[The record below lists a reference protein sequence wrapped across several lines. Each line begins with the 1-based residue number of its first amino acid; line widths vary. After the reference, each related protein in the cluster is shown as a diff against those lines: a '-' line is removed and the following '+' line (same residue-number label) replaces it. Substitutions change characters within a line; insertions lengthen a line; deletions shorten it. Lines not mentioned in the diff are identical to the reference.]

1 MACCILLA
9 SFVITSAADM
19 VNTYHFKSLDK
30 QFDAIARQ
38 LDNLDYA
45 NERAKITTAQLQA
58 LQQRAKALGNSQL
71 EARAIFW
78 QVRAGQMDAQ
88 PVKCIQLLERALS
101 LCADGYEYDRACI
114 QYQLAGNHERMGH
127 YLQTYNLLLSA
138 IPVLKE
144 HDDNFFL
151 GNAYLLLTQLFV
163 DINDPENAKAPL
175 EQAKHY
181 YVKADYPLNRIY
193 FYEALLSEDGNS
205 KINLFKKS
213 IATGKKDWG
222 MTLQAMVNVASEY
235 IDAGHL
241 DSAGVYVRMAE
252 NEVERNQSD
261 NPIFSAIVDIAKA
274 QLAYVRDNSAQ
285 VLAIL
290 SREERNKAVLTGERM
305 MADVYKYMWL
315 AHEKTGNIQAAH
327 KYLKLYQAEYER
339 NNREVRKQ
347 DVPKAK
353 ARDSIARRND
363 IIKLLEQDAE
373 LSRRYM
379 YMMIMAFVLVLIVG
393 IGIFVYFFQR
403 YKIRR
408 IENREL
414 RNNLTQEA
422 LIYSVNRKNYER
434 DIKQKEC
441 EISSSTLLLAN
452 KNEVLQQISD
462 ITKRYSD
469 EGQIPHEY
477 VKQINDA
484 IGDSLRNDDEW
495 DRFKL
500 HFDSVHPSF
509 FIKLKEV
516 SKELT
521 ENDLRLCAYIR
532 IGMRAKQ
539 IAEMLSVSPDSVN
552 SNRYRLRKK
561 FALQRSDSLDDFI
574 RKI

>member
-1 MACCILLA
+1 MRTLHTGRFMACCILLA

-222 MTLQAMVNVASEY
+222 MTLKPWSMW
-235 IDAGHL
+235 H
-241 DSAGVYVRMAE
+241 
-252 NEVERNQSD
+252 RNILMQGT
-261 NPIFSAIVDIAKA
+261 
-274 QLAYVRDNSAQ
+274 LT
-285 VLAIL
+285 VLGFMCVW
-290 SREERNKAVLTGERM
+290 R
-305 MADVYKYMWL
+305 
-315 AHEKTGNIQAAH
+315 KT
-327 KYLKLYQAEYER
+327 K
-339 NNREVRKQ
+339 
-347 DVPKAK
+347 
-353 ARDSIARRND
+353 
-363 IIKLLEQDAE
+363 
-373 LSRRYM
+373 
-379 YMMIMAFVLVLIVG
+379 
-393 IGIFVYFFQR
+393 
-403 YKIRR
+403 
-408 IENREL
+408 
-414 RNNLTQEA
+414 
-422 LIYSVNRKNYER
+422 
-434 DIKQKEC
+434 
-441 EISSSTLLLAN
+441 
-452 KNEVLQQISD
+452 
-462 ITKRYSD
+462 
-469 EGQIPHEY
+469 
-477 VKQINDA
+477 
-484 IGDSLRNDDEW
+484 
-495 DRFKL
+495 
-500 HFDSVHPSF
+500 
-509 FIKLKEV
+509 
-516 SKELT
+516 
-521 ENDLRLCAYIR
+521 
-532 IGMRAKQ
+532 
-539 IAEMLSVSPDSVN
+539 
-552 SNRYRLRKK
+552 
-561 FALQRSDSLDDFI
+561 
-574 RKI
+574 